1 MPPVSAKDDAP
12 GQLLGLSPFRI
23 FLASPGDV
31 RYERQLAREAVEQVR
46 GERRFRGR
54 LTIEVIAWDQA
65 GQAVAMEAGR
75 TPQDSITR
83 GLPKPEECDLA
94 VVIFWSRI
102 GTRLPAD
109 YERKPDGKPYL
120 SGTEWEFCNALE
132 GFRRKGAPDVWV
144 YRRTEVPKL
153 AANDPELTDR
163 IAQWNKVNSLLDGLH
178 NLDGSIAGG
187 VNKYDT
193 PDAFRRLFEQHL
205 RDRLDQLLEQLPEP
219 EPTSPAG
226 QSVAEAAPE
235 ARWAGVPYPG
245 LDAFTADQAPIF
257 FGRGPEVDQLIRILA
272 DPQVRFLAVVGVSG
286 SGKSSL
292 VAAGLIPRLRAGFPG
307 GAPWRDLVFKPGE
320 RGQRDGGPFLA
331 LAYAL
336 KGTLGALGRPEREL
350 AADLRSSPALL
361 AELVARLLEG
371 GASAAELALVV
382 DQFEELFTQTDPS
395 DRKPF
400 LDLLAAA
407 AALPRLRVIVTLRAD
422 FYAQAVAEPVLA
434 ALLRRDRGTFPL
446 DPPGPGALLE
456 MIEGPAQA
464 AGLELEAGLAD
475 QILED
480 AGTAPGALAL
490 TAFAL
495 HALYQEAGGSGRLT
509 RDAYRAIG
517 GVAGAVRRRAE
528 EVLGRLEGQQDKPLE
543 ALFAHLVEVNEQEVA
558 TRRRAAKPLAV
569 ADAGA
574 VVDALAEA
582 RLLVGGKGADD
593 TPTVEVAHEAVL
605 TAWPR
610 LADWIRQN
618 AEAVRA
624 RRDLERA
631 AAEWRDAEGAG
642 SALRTGAA
650 LKRYRSAAP
659 PRSALAARF
668 LAACVR
674 RARLRWAGAA
684 AASALAAFALWV
696 LVAINDSKYPQA
708 LAAEGLAV
716 RFGLWPVPTPEMR
729 RIPGGTFEM
738 GDHHNVQKEAG
749 PVHRV
754 KIAPFAIGV
763 HEVTFA
769 EYDLFA
775 AATGRDVPNAQG
787 WGRADRPVINV
798 RWQDAVD
805 YAAWL
810 SQRTEKTYRL
820 PTEAEWEYAARGGKE
835 GEPFYWG
842 DEVSQ
847 ACDYANVQDQ
857 TLDRAETSYESGLK
871 AAQFWAPASCPD
883 DYVYTAPVKS
893 KKPNGYNLYDMAG
906 NVFEWVQ
913 DCYQEGYEGAPADGS
928 ARQPEDPTKC
938 QARVVR
944 GGSWNFEPDL
954 ARSAVRLRDT
964 PGNANNNPGF
974 SPRQI
979 PLAVFSALFPFSSAA
994 PLAGRRRAS
1003 TR

>member
-1 MPPVSAKDDAP
+1 MPSVSEKGTAP
-12 GQLLGLSPFRI
+12 GQSLGLIPFRI

-31 RYERQLAREAVEQVR
+31 GYERQLAREAIEQVR
-46 GERRFRGR
+46 GERRFRR
-54 LTIEVIAWDQA
+54 RFTIEIVAWDQP

-75 TPQDSITR
+75 TPQDSIAR
-83 GLPKPEECDLA
+83 GLPKPEDCDLA
-94 VVIFWSRI
+94 VVIFWSRV

-109 YERKPDGKPYL
+109 YEPKPDGTPYL
-120 SGTEWEFCNALE
+120 SGTEWEFRNALG
-132 GFRRKGAPDVWV
+132 GFRRKGVPDVWV

-153 AANDPELTDR
+153 AADDPRLSEKLD
-163 IAQWNKVNSLLDGLH
+163 QWDKVNSLLDGLH
-178 NLDGSIAGG
+178 NVDGSIAGG

-205 RDRLDQLLEQLPEP
+205 RDRLDLLLEQSPEP
-219 EPTSPAG
+219 EPVAPPG
-226 QSVAEAAPE
+226 QSAPE
-235 ARWAGVPYPG
+235 TAPEPPRWAGVPYPG
-245 LDAFTADQAPIF
+245 LDAFTPEQAPIF
-257 FGRGPEVDQLIRILA
+257 FGRGAEVDQLIRTLA
-272 DPQVRFLAVVGVSG
+272 DPQVRFLAIVGVSG

-292 VAAGLIPRLRAGFPG
+292 VAAGLIPRLRTGVFG

-331 LAYAL
+331 LAYAV
-336 KGTLGALGRPEREL
+336 KDALGALGRPEREL

-361 AELVARLLEG
+361 ADLVARLLEG
-371 GASAAELALVV
+371 GASASELALVV
-382 DQFEELFTQTDPS
+382 DQFEELFTQTDPA

-407 AALPRLRVIVTLRAD
+407 AAMPRLRVIVTLRAD
-422 FYAQAVAEPVLA
+422 FYAQAVAEPLLA

-464 AGLELEAGLAD
+464 AGLELEEGLAD
-475 QILED
+475 RILVD
-480 AGTAPGALAL
+480 AGTEPGALAL

-495 HALYQEAGGSGRLT
+495 QALHKEAGRSGRLT
-509 RDAYRAIG
+509 LDAYRRIG
-517 GVAGAVRRRAE
+517 GVAGAVRRRADA
-528 EVLGRLEGQQDKPLE
+528 VLGRLEGQQDKHLD
-543 ALFAHLVEVNEQEVA
+543 ALFAHLVEVNEKEVA
-558 TRRRAAKPLAV
+558 TRRRATKAQAV

-582 RLLVGGKGADD
+582 RLLVGGRGAED
-593 TPTVEVAHEAVL
+593 TPTLEVAHEAVL

-610 LADWIRQN
+610 LADWIEQN

-631 AAEWRDAEGAG
+631 AAEWQDAKGAG

-659 PRSALAARF
+659 PRTALAERF
-668 LAACVR
+668 LRACVR
-674 RARLRWAGAA
+674 RERLRWAGAA
-684 AASALAAFALWV
+684 AASALAAFFLWV

-729 RIPGGTFEM
+729 PISGGTFQM
-738 GDHHNVQKEAG
+738 GDHHDVQKQAG
-749 PVHRV
+749 PVHPV
-754 KIAPFAIGV
+754 KIAPFEIGV
-763 HEVTFA
+763 HEVTFE

-775 AATGRDVPNAQG
+775 AATGRDRPDDQG
-787 WGRADRPVINV
+787 WGRGDQPVINV
-798 RWQDAVD
+798 KWQDAVD

-810 SQRTEKTYRL
+810 SEKIRNTGKPYRL

-847 ACDYANVQDQ
+847 ICDYANVQDK
-857 TLDRAETSYESGLK
+857 TLAAAGTSYEVNLK
-871 AAQFWAPASCPD
+871 SLDAWHPASCPD
-883 DYVYTAPVKS
+883 GYAYTAPVKS
-893 KKPNGYNLYDMAG
+893 KKPNGYGLYDMAG
-906 NVFEWVQ
+906 NVWEWVQ
-913 DCYQEGYEGAPADGS
+913 DCYQEGYEGAPARGS
-928 ARQPEDPTKC
+928 ARQPEDPADCK
-938 QARVVR
+938 ARVVR
-944 GGSWNFEPDL
+944 GGSWSLAPAL
-954 ARSAVRLRDT
+954 ARSAVR
-964 PGNANNNPGF
+964 AWF
-974 SPRQI
+974 SPDSASSYLGFR
-979 PLAVFSALFPFSSAA
+979 LARSL
-994 PLAGRRRAS
+994 
-1003 TR
+1003 